1 MTLRLSEQHSYSDLT
16 SIQAGVA
23 LTINLSNIM
32 FYYNPLIEHSLIIQN
47 SQELK
52 KVKMANSGLRQHS
65 VRVFYYKEKVI

>member
-1 MTLRLSEQHSYSDLT
+1 MTLRLSEQHSYNDVT

-23 LTINLSNIM
+23 YI
-32 FYYNPLIEHSLIIQN
+32 FYYNTLIEHSIIINKN

-52 KVKMANSGLRQHS
+52 KVKMVNSGLRQHS